1 MYQKILVTLENGRAD
16 ASLLPHVAA
25 LAAQTGA
32 ALILLHVAD
41 GWAARNFDQLQL
53 AESEEMRA
61 DRADLEAAAAGLRAQ
76 GLRVETRLA
85 LGNPPA
91 EIVRLADHE
100 HCDLIAMAS
109 HGHRLLGDIIHG
121 STIDKVRHDTTVT
134 LLVVRAAKLPAE

>member
-61 DRADLEAAAAGLRAQ
+61 DRAYLEAAAAGLRAQ